1 MKALTLN
8 EAAEFLKQRD
18 RYVILTH
25 RRPDGDTTGCAA
37 ALCRGLR
44 ALGKEAHVLDNPQF
58 TPKLRPYVQ
67 GLTVQAVSSEAT
79 VVSVDIA
86 AEGLFPFNATEYLD
100 RVELLLDHHDR
111 NSGFA
116 KVGYVD
122 ASAAACGEIILEL
135 LKLLGIQP
143 DKETAEAL
151 YLAISTDTGCFRY
164 SNTAANTLT
173 AAAFCKS
180 CGADTFSINRI
191 FFMTKR
197 PARLK
202 LDAYLAN
209 SAEFYNHGTVVLNTI
224 PDALRRELELT
235 QDDIDDISG
244 FGREIEG
251 VELAVMIRREAE
263 GGKLSIRSSP
273 AYDASAICAR
283 LGGGGHKAAA
293 GATVPG
299 GIEEAKAAILKVLR
313 EMELI

>member
-8 EAAEFLKQRD
+8 ETAQFLKRGD

-25 RRPDGDTTGCAA
+25 RRPDGDTTGSAV

-44 ALGKEAHVLDNPQF
+44 ALGKEAYILENPQI
-58 TPKLRPYVQ
+58 TPKLRPFVE
-67 GLTVQAVSSEAT
+67 GLTVETVSESSMIL
-79 VVSVDIA
+79 SVDIA
-86 AEGLFPFNATEYLD
+86 TEGLFPFSGTDLVD
-100 RVELLLDHHDR
+100 RVELLIDHHGR

-116 KVGYVD
+116 KIGYVD
-122 ASAAACGEIILEL
+122 PSAAACGEIILDL
-135 LKLLGIQP
+135 LTLLEVQP
-143 DKETAEAL
+143 NKEIAEAL

-164 SNTAANTLT
+164 SNTTANTLT
-173 AAAFCKS
+173 AAAVCKNY
-180 CGADTFSINRI
+180 GADTFAINRV

-209 SAEFYNHGTVVLNTI
+209 TTEFYADGKVTVSMI
-224 PDALRRELELT
+224 PERIRTELELT

-251 VELAVMIRREAE
+251 VEIAVMIRQESE
-263 GGKLSIRSSP
+263 GGKLSVRTSP
-273 AYDASAICAR
+273 DYDASAICGK

-299 GIEEAKAAILKVLR
+299 GIDEAKTAILQVLK

>member
-1 MKALTLN
+1 MKVLTLN
-8 EAAEFLKQRD
+8 ETAEFLKKGD

-44 ALGKEAHVLDNPQF
+44 AIGKEAWILENPQF
-58 TPKLRPYVQ
+58 TPKLRPFLE
-67 GLTVQAVSSEAT
+67 GLTVEHLPENST
-79 VVSVDIA
+79 LVSVDIA
-86 AEGLFPFNATEYLD
+86 AEGLLPMNAVDYVNQI
-100 RVELLLDHHDR
+100 RLLIDHHGR

-116 KVGYVD
+116 EQGYVD
-122 ASAAACGEIILEL
+122 ATAAACGEIILDL
-135 LKLLGIQP
+135 LKELQVQP

-164 SNTAANTLT
+164 SNTTANTLM
-173 AAAFCKS
+173 AAAACKNY
-180 CGADTFSINRI
+180 GADTFNINRI

-209 SAEFYNHGTVVLNTI
+209 TTEFYAGGKVALSLI
-224 PDALRRELELT
+224 PQSLRAELGLT

-251 VELAVMIRREAE
+251 VEIAVMIRQEPE
-263 GGKLSIRSSP
+263 GGKLSVRTSP
-273 AYDASAICAR
+273 SYDASAICAR

-299 GIEEAKAAILKVLR
+299 TEEDGKREILRVLR